1 MLTFEWDKDSEK
13 LEIHADCKGLQELV
27 KQIKKLESIKGN
39 EHLHLMTEDWG
50 GEELLGDKQ
59 NEKSELIHHVEIFK
73 WMDE

>member
-13 LEIHADCKGLQELV
+13 LEIHADSEGLQELA
-27 KQIKKLESIKGN
+27 KQIKKLEHIKGN

-50 GEELLGDKQ
+50 GNELSGDKQ

-73 WMDE
+73 WIAD